1 MIDSPETLEN
11 VRLAVGSNGASMWWL
26 NGEEA
31 VMLEGDRRMVKD
43 DKVSFHYESDFN
55 QGGRSVLAIRPQVRE
70 AI

>member
-43 DKVSFHYESDFN
+43 DKVSFLYESDFN